1 MEVVVRAA
9 LAPAE
14 PSAQDR
20 QIAAQATVQ
29 MAEARVQLAQLQ
41 RDEAQAAIE
50 ARAAQ
55 RDEQEE
61 TDEASTPDDSTAANP
76 QQKLLPAP
84 NLDLYAQLSG
94 LEEAVPVIDLVT

>member
-1 MEVVVRAA
+1 
-9 LAPAE
+9 
-14 PSAQDR
+14 
-20 QIAAQATVQ
+20 

-61 TDEASTPDDSTAANP
+61 SGESSTQVAATTANP